1 MSIERM
7 YTGTA
12 FEAIEEK
19 AIAEV
24 MRKSIKTETKAA
36 LIPDFV
42 QECVMECLKR
52 GFDGTAE
59 EAEIERAVNAAWVR
73 TYRAEK
79 RNSWRADS
87 LDRETEGTDGRTLA
101 ETISDSMNIAEQTE
115 NKVMIEQA
123 KARLETMFTDET
135 EKAVARLYILQNMGI
150 RTIAEQL
157 GISVWTARKTLDRVK
172 SRLHQ

>member
-1 MSIERM
+1 MKIERM

-12 FEAIEEK
+12 FEQVEEQ
-19 AIAEV
+19 AIAEIL
-24 MRKSIKTETKAA
+24 RKSIQAETKAA

-42 QECVMECLKR
+42 QECIMECLNR

-59 EAEIERAVNAAWVR
+59 ETEIERAINAAWAR

-79 RNSWRADS
+79 RNSWKVDS
-87 LDRETEGTDGRTLA
+87 LDRETDGTDGLTLA
-101 ETISDSMNIAEQTE
+101 ETVADSANIAEQTE
-115 NKVMIEQA
+115 NRVMIEQA
-123 KARLETMFTDET
+123 MARLGTMFTDET
-135 EKAVARLYILQNMGI
+135 EKDVARLYILQNMGI

-157 GISVWTARKTLDRVK
+157 EISVWTARKTLDRVK